1 MQILI
6 AFITLVL
13 HIIFYFRIISK
24 TENTGSTGSTENI
37 ENTEKGSINRK
48 KHKGDL

>member
-13 HIIFYFRIISK
+13 HIIFYFMIISRTES
-24 TENTGSTGSTENI
+24 TENTENTENTESTEN
-37 ENTEKGSINRK
+37 TENRK
-48 KHKGDL
+48 HKL

>member
-13 HIIFYFRIISK
+13 HIIFYFMIISR
-24 TENTGSTGSTENI
+24 TENTENTENTESTESTEN
-37 ENTEKGSINRK
+37 TENRK
-48 KHKGDL
+48 HKL

>member
-13 HIIFYFRIISK
+13 HIIFYFMIISR
-24 TENTGSTGSTENI
+24 TENTESTESTEN
-37 ENTEKGSINRK
+37 R
-48 KHKGDL
+48 KHKS